1 VLLPRENPHLFG
13 HDAAEAAFARTAR
26 SGRLPHAWLITGPAG
41 IGKATLAYR
50 LARRVVAG
58 DADATRVNDRD
69 TALFRRVA
77 HGSEPDLFVLERTA
91 NPKTGRMR
99 QEITVDQ
106 VRAVTAGL
114 HETAVGQGG
123 RAVVVDAAD
132 ELNSE
137 AANAFLKLL
146 EEPPRG
152 VVLLVVCQAA
162 GRIPRT
168 LVSRCV
174 KLSLRPLDDTD
185 LRAALAEAG
194 LDTDPPIALLGLA
207 AGAPGR
213 FQRLQ
218 AAGFVDHYAATLSVL
233 ANADRQRSRLVE
245 ASERL
250 AAFTAASGADLATDL
265 LTTIV
270 RRGAEQAAK
279 GRLAPSLSE
288 AEPAELAA
296 VTSRLPLDRW
306 LALWDKL
313 QRLPFELDQLNV
325 DPRQAFFLALADLA
339 GEPTGH
345 AVA

>member
-1 VLLPRENPHLFG
+1 MSRPRENPHLFG
-13 HDAAEAAFARTAR
+13 HRAAEATFTRAAR
-26 SGRLPHAWLITGPAG
+26 SGRLPHAWLITGPRG

-58 DADATRVNDRD
+58 EAGAEQANDR
-69 TALFRRVA
+69 AAPLFRRVA
-77 HGSEPDLFVLERTA
+77 HGSEPDLFVLERTP

-114 HETAVGQGG
+114 HETAVGHGG

-152 VVLLVVCQAA
+152 VVLLVVCQAP

-174 KLSLRPLDDTD
+174 KLTLQPLDEAD
-185 LRAALAEAG
+185 LRAALVEAG
-194 LDTDPPIALLGLA
+194 LDADPPPALLGLA

-218 AAGFVDHYAATLSVL
+218 AAGFVDHYAATLSIL
-233 ANADRQRSRLVE
+233 ASADRQRSRLVE
-245 ASERL
+245 AAERL
-250 AAFTAASGADLATDL
+250 VTVAAASGADLATDL

-270 RRGAEQAAK
+270 RRGAEQAVK
-279 GRLAPSLSE
+279 GPLAPGLSE
-288 AEPAELAA
+288 TEPAELAA

-313 QRLPFELDQLNV
+313 QRLPFDLDQLNV

-339 GEPTGH
+339 GEATGH
-345 AVA
+345 ARA